1 MYFADFT
8 QPPSFS
14 NSLETVSWKLL
25 SLDPEDRGTLC
36 TDWFVNPV
44 VLALETLA
52 PPGVVWKL
60 ASSGSSYCLGALP
73 SPPDPE
79 LAC

>member
-1 MYFADFT
+1 MEAAV
-8 QPPSFS
+8 PVL
-14 NSLETVSWKLL
+14 N
-25 SLDPEDRGTLC
+25 PEDEGMLC

-60 ASSGSSYCLGALP
+60 AQASSGSSYCLGALP
-73 SPPDPE
+73 SPPAPE